1 MDTTTVTRAAGV
13 IAVSALGFGLVAARA
28 GRGRFPPWR
37 QNRGELLE
45 AMCIA
50 AVFGESGQSR
60 VLLYDA
66 LAKAMATGE
75 HRKQIASTLDDIQA
89 IIARNS
95 PYAGLG
101 QARHRLFALRAALNI
116 DDDLRIR
123 VERAEI
129 CSRQADAMMTP
140 DGRCTDEAH
149 RWDALSAALRQ
160 RESVV
165 VVCPRPGR
173 DGRAAGCATLALDF
187 HKVTQVTGQVPAAVA
202 HGEAV
207 WFPIPARER
216 FLLTESAKRLHR
228 AKYEHSA
235 ADISSIA
242 GELASII
249 ASHPA
254 YRKAKLIV
262 VVPGG
267 KHDCSVRLGT
277 EVADLTGKTC
287 VTLARRNEC
296 DRPPKYLLLQPDL
309 VGDREIILVDDV
321 YRTGDTFRDAA
332 QVLREAGARQ
342 VLGLTVTC
350 TVSAQIPK

>member
-1 MDTTTVTRAAGV
+1 MDTTATRAAS
-13 IAVSALGFGLVAARA
+13 AMAAAALGFGFVAAPA
-28 GRGRFPPWR
+28 GRGGSQPWR
-37 QNRGELLE
+37 SRGELLA
-45 AMCIA
+45 AMCLA
-50 AVFGESGQSR
+50 AVFGDSGQSR

-66 LAKAMATGE
+66 LAKAMATE
-75 HRKQIASTLDDIQA
+75 EDRRQIASALDDIQA

-95 PYAGLG
+95 PYADLG
-101 QARHRLFALRAALNI
+101 PARHRLFALRAVLNA

-149 RWDALSAALRQ
+149 RWDALSEALQQ
-160 RESVV
+160 RESLV

-187 HKVTQVTGQVPAAVA
+187 HKVAQVTAHAPAAEAA
-202 HGEAV
+202 HAEA
-207 WFPIPARER
+207 ARFSVLPGER
-216 FLLTESAKRLHR
+216 FRLTESAKRMHR

-235 ADISSIA
+235 AAISSIA
-242 GELASII
+242 GEMASII
-249 ASHPA
+249 AAHPA
-254 YRKAKLIV
+254 YQKAELVV
-262 VVPGG
+262 VVPGR

-277 EVADLTGKTC
+277 EVADLTGKAC
-287 VTLARRNEC
+287 VTLARQNEG
-296 DRPPKYLLLQPDL
+296 DGPPDYLLLQPDL
-309 VGDREIILVDDV
+309 VRDREIILVDDV

-332 QVLREAGARQ
+332 QVLRGAGARH

-350 TVSAQIPK
+350 TVSAQIPP